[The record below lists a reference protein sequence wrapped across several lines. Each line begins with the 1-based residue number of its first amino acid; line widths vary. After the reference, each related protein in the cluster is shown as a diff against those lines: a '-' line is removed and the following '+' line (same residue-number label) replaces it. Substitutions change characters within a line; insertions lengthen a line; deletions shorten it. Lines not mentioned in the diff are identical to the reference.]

1 MAKFSLGRIAYLLA
15 LIGGIVMI
23 ISGVL
28 SFLGSSIMMFYSP
41 LGGLL
46 GAGGGILQII
56 FGVVAAIVSKKATDL
71 RGGIILLIVGVLG
84 GGLGGLLVALGGLL
98 GLVSKYV

>member
-28 SFLGSSIMMFYSP
+28 SLLGSSIMMFYSP

-46 GAGGGILQII
+46 GAGAAILHII
-56 FGVVAAIVSKKATDL
+56 FGIVAAIVSKKATDL
-71 RGGIILLIVGVLG
+71 RGGIILLIVGLLG
-84 GGLGGLLVALGGLL
+84 GGLGGILVAIGGLL